1 MAQKVPAHKII
12 GQHMQ
17 PPLPT
22 RRGKKTRTT
31 GIDGS
36 PLAYTVTDEKVF
48 IAKSNPSKA
57 FCLHKIQHEDG
68 REEFR
73 IGYYMVAHK
82 PRMKGKWAWGQFAPM
97 MTRDEMVEI
106 FSAVKAMDWI

>member
-1 MAQKVPAHKII
+1 MH
-12 GQHMQ
+12 

-22 RRGKKTRTT
+22 RHGKKTKTK

-36 PLAYTVTDEKVF
+36 PLVYTVVDEKVF
-48 IAKSNPSKA
+48 IAKSNPNKA

-68 REEFR
+68 REGFR
-73 IGYYMVAHK
+73 IGYYMIAHK

-97 MTRDEMVEI
+97 MTKEEMINIFDEIKNKGWM
-106 FSAVKAMDWI
+106 